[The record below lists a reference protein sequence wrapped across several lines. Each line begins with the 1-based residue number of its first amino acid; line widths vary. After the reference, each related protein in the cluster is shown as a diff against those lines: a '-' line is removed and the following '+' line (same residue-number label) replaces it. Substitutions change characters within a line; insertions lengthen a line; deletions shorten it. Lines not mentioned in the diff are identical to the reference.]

1 LSTRTLKARAKS
13 RKTKLAE
20 RKEVIVDAIQDKKGE
35 EVVSL
40 DLRKTGDAV
49 ADIFIICH
57 ATAKVQVKAI
67 ADNVDR
73 KMKEVLGENTWHSE
87 GFENLEWLILDY
99 IDVVVHIFLKEKR
112 EFYQLEELWQDAERT
127 DYE

>member
-1 LSTRTLKARAKS
+1 MRKKTLKARAKG
-13 RKTKLAE
+13 KDKLAE
-20 RKEVIVDAIQDKKGE
+20 LREVIVDAILDKKGE

-57 ATAKVQVKAI
+57 ATSRVQVKAI
-67 ADNVDR
+67 ADNIDR
-73 KMKEVLGENTWHSE
+73 KIKINPGENPWHSE
-87 GFENLEWLILDY
+87 GFENFEWVILDY
-99 IDVVVHIFLKEKR
+99 IDIVVHIFMKEKR

>member
-1 LSTRTLKARAKS
+1 MC
-13 RKTKLAE
+13 
-20 RKEVIVDAIQDKKGE
+20 KEDYKEGE

-57 ATAKVQVKAI
+57 ATSKTQVKAI
-67 ADNVDR
+67 ADNIDR
-73 KMKEVLGENTWHSE
+73 KIKQHLGENPWHSE
-87 GFENLEWLILDY
+87 GFENFEWIILDY
-99 IDVVVHIFLKEKR
+99 VDIVAHIFLKAKR
-112 EFYQLEELWQDAERT
+112 EFYQLEELWQDAERV